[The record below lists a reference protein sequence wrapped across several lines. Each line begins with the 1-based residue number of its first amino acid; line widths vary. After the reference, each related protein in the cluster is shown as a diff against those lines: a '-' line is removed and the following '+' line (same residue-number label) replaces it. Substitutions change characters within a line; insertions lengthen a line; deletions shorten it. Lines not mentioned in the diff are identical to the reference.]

1 MGFPDN
7 RRTHPTSRSAF
18 TRPGGYRRLLLL
30 FPLLFPP
37 LLLLFPLFPVS
48 PRLPLLFPPFAGLL
62 AGADGAAGA
71 ADAEAPLVGAAVGC
85 WFWLPPVPV
94 PAFAPPPDVFPP
106 VPVPLLAP
114 PPDVL
119 PLPDVPERADAEGTG
134 AAVAVCAGAFA
145 TRIVMVLFCSTKV
158 PAAAL

>member
-1 MGFPDN
+1 MRVCVVHRNRNGVGFPDN

-30 FPLLFPP
+30 FQ
-37 LLLLFPLFPVS
+37 
-48 PRLPLLFPPFAGLL
+48 LLFPPFAGLL

-145 TRIVMVLFCSTKV
+145 TRIVMVLFCSTRV

>member
-1 MGFPDN
+1 MRVCVVQRNGVGFPDN
-7 RRTHPTSRSAF
+7 RSTHPTSRLAF
-18 TRPGGYRRLLLL
+18 TRPGGY
-30 FPLLFPP
+30 
-37 LLLLFPLFPVS
+37 
-48 PRLPLLFPPFAGLL
+48 PPFAGLL

-71 ADAEAPLVGAAVGC
+71 ADAEAPLGGAAVGC

-119 PLPDVPERADAEGTG
+119 PLPDVPERVDAEGAG
-134 AAVAVCAGAFA
+134 AAVAVCAGAVA
-145 TRIVMVLFCSTKV
+145 TRIVMVLF
-158 PAAAL
+158 